1 MTLSDY
7 LSDKRAVLLTC
18 LAGGLF
24 FSVLLYLYG
33 IAPQEMFLLWICYAG
48 IVSGS
53 LCRGYVILKKRLLY
67 LQSLLDSWIGNT
79 SWRRLPKSR
88 YHPQKKY
95 ISK

>member
-48 IVSGS
+48 DCFGQFVQR
-53 LCRGYVILKKRLLY
+53 LCL
-67 LQSLLDSWIGNT
+67 T
-79 SWRRLPKSR
+79 
-88 YHPQKKY
+88 
-95 ISK
+95 

>member
-33 IAPQEMFLLWICYAG
+33 IAPQEMFLLWICSG
-48 IVSGS
+48 IYSEWVMSAMQMEHCVGMTAS
-53 LCRGYVILKKRLLY
+53 TG
-67 LQSLLDSWIGNT
+67 
-79 SWRRLPKSR
+79 
-88 YHPQKKY
+88 
-95 ISK
+95 